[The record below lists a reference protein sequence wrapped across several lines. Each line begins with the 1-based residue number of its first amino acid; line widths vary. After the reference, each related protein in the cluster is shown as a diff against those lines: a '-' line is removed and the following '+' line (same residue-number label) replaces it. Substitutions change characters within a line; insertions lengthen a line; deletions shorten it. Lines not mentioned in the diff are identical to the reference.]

1 MRVDSAQ
8 SLCDRSEKQYVLGR
22 RQKTGGGA
30 LNIGRYY
37 ALDGSRGAP
46 VYIDAQHPHM
56 IFVCGKRGYGK
67 SYTLGV
73 FLEEIASLDDPYK
86 QNLAVIILDT
96 LGIFWT
102 TQFPSTDIE
111 RIIHRWGRTPQGFA
125 IRLLAPP
132 KAMKQYSQH
141 HIAVERFCVSVAELS
156 PMHWCQL
163 FGIKT
168 TEPVGVALT
177 KAILTLQATASEFSI
192 QDICRV
198 LHQDTTSP
206 PVVVS
211 AAENL
216 FLLADSWGVFEARGL
231 SVHELLHPGH
241 LTVLDVS
248 SMHNT
253 GLKDIVVA
261 FLSQRI
267 FEYQV
272 QSRKRFEQEK
282 IKTGDQHLSLPLIWL
297 VIDEAQVFLPSEKNT
312 LSKEVLI
319 EEWMRQ
325 GRQPGLCLLMATQRP
340 SSIESEVL
348 AHCDLLLCHRLTAQD
363 DIDALGRI
371 RPTYM
376 HGELRE
382 SIKKIGCEKGVALLV
397 DDTSESVH
405 VIQLRPRLS
414 WHGGAEPVICSSDT
428 NQGMERRKMVEEM

>member
-1 MRVDSAQ
+1 MTQNQDS
-8 SLCDRSEKQYVLGR
+8 RSEKHYVLGR
-22 RQKTGGGA
+22 RQKTGAGV

-46 VYIDAQHPHM
+46 VYIDALHPHM

-73 FLEEIASLDDPYK
+73 FLEEIASLDDRFK

-102 TQFPSTDIE
+102 TQFPNNDGE
-111 RIIHRWGRTPQGFA
+111 EIIHRWDRKPQGFP
-125 IRLLAPP
+125 IRLLAAAE
-132 KAMKQYSQH
+132 AMTQYSQQQ
-141 HIAVERFCVSVAELS
+141 IAVERFCLSVAELS
-156 PMHWCQL
+156 PVQWCRL
-163 FGIKT
+163 FDIKT

-177 KAILTLQATASEFSI
+177 KAVLRLQATTSEFSI
-192 QDICRV
+192 QDICRM
-198 LHQDTTSP
+198 LRHDNTTP
-206 PVVVS
+206 DVVVS

-216 FLLADSWGVFEARGL
+216 FLLADSWGVFVAHGL
-231 SVHELLHPGH
+231 SVHELLEPGR

-248 SMHNT
+248 SMQSAA
-253 GLKDIVVA
+253 LKDIVVA
-261 FLSQRI
+261 LLSQRI

-272 QSRKRFEQEK
+272 AFRKRFEQEK
-282 IKTGDQHLSLPLIWL
+282 IRTGDHHHSLPLIWL

-312 LSKEVLI
+312 FSKEVLI

-340 SSIESEVL
+340 SAIEAEVL
-348 AHCDLLLCHRLTAQD
+348 SHSDLLLCHRLTAQE

-376 HGELRE
+376 HGEMRE
-382 SIKKIGCEKGVALLV
+382 AIKKIGCEKGVALLV

-405 VIQLRPRLS
+405 VIQLRPRCS
-414 WHGGAEPVICSSDT
+414 WHGGAEPVICSGDT
-428 NQGMERRKMVEEM
+428 NQIN